1 MKIKDLMHD
10 GVETLASNA
19 SIAAV
24 AKMMK
29 QKDIGSVAIQDGDQ
43 LVGII
48 TDRDIVLAIADGRD
62 FSKMTA
68 QDVMSKDVVSC
79 RDTDQIHDALQM
91 METSRIRRLPV
102 LDHNKKIVGMIGL
115 GDISHRGP
123 HELASRVVK
132 AVSAHHP

>member
-19 SIAAV
+19 SIDSV
-24 AKMMK
+24 AKVMK
-29 QKDIGSVAIQDGDQ
+29 QKDIGSVAIRDGDN

-48 TDRDIVLAIADGRD
+48 TDRDIVLAFADGRD
-62 FSKMTA
+62 FSKLTA
-68 QDVMSKDVVSC
+68 RDVMSKDVISC
-79 RDTDQIHDALQM
+79 RDTDQIHDALQK

-102 LDHNKKIVGMIGL
+102 LDHNKKMVGMIGL

>member
-10 GVETLASNA
+10 GVEALAPSA
-19 SIAAV
+19 SIDAV
-24 AKMMK
+24 AKVMK
-29 QKDIGSVAIQDGDQ
+29 QKDIGSVAIRDGDR

-62 FSKMTA
+62 FLKLTA

-79 RDTDQIHDALQM
+79 RDTDQIHDALQK

-102 LDHNKKIVGMIGL
+102 LDHDKKMVGMIGL